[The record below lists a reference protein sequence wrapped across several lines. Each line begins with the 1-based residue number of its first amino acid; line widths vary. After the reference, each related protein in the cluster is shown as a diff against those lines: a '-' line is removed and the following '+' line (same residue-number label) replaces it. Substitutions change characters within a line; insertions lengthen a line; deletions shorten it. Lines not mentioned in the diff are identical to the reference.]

1 VVLSGSGG
9 WTNRIAGSTSQT
21 NFTRIDCTGFK
32 DLGVQFT
39 VMNTQGG
46 ATNQTLLLF
55 RSVIDP
61 GSTGNTTNMEL
72 FASLV
77 VANSGNALTSTT
89 ACTNIST
96 TLLGGIPFV
105 AAGIITNAFAT
116 GSSYMTN
123 YSVYV
128 YGK

>member
-1 VVLSGSGG
+1 
-9 WTNRIAGSTSQT
+9 
-21 NFTRIDCTGFK
+21 
-32 DLGVQFT
+32 
-39 VMNTQGG
+39 
-46 ATNQTLLLF
+46 
-55 RSVIDP
+55 
-61 GSTGNTTNMEL
+61 
-72 FASLV
+72 LV